1 MRKYLPYLF
10 LFFIFNVLILKA
22 QNLDYFA
29 GARSAGMAHSTVALS
44 DFWALYHNQG
54 AMAFAENIEIGTSL
68 ENKFG
73 VSDLNMG
80 HLGAIV
86 PTNNFGVIGI
96 SAAHLN
102 MQGYNESKLGLA
114 YARRLS
120 TKIGFGLKINY
131 HNYSVAEQ
139 GNFSNLTFETGIL
152 YKYSNK
158 LNFGFHVF
166 NPTQSRRVASVDDYY
181 PIVLRMGA
189 EYLLSKKLHVLF
201 EVQKDDML
209 PVQIKGGLEWMLG
222 EILYLRTGLA
232 NNPQWNTFGMGIQVK
247 DFRLD
252 LALGYVARLGAS
264 PQIGLQYA
272 L

>member
-1 MRKYLPYLF
+1 MRNFTPWIFSIF
-10 LFFIFNVLILKA
+10 LINSLIVKG

-54 AMAFAENIEIGTSL
+54 AMAFAEQIEVGTSL

-80 HLGAIV
+80 HLGVIV

-96 SAAHLN
+96 SSAYLN

-114 YARRLS
+114 YARKL
-120 TKIGFGLKINY
+120 TQKIGFGLKINFQ
-131 HNYSVAEQ
+131 NYSVVEQ

-152 YKYSNK
+152 YKYSDK
-158 LNFGFHVF
+158 LNFGFHLF
-166 NPTQSRRVASVDDYY
+166 NPSRSRRVAAVDDFY
-181 PIVLRMGA
+181 PVVLRIGA
-189 EYLLSKKLHVLF
+189 EYLLSKKLHLLF

-222 EILYLRTGLA
+222 EYLYLRTGVA
-232 NNPQWNTFGMGIQVK
+232 NNPQWNSFGLGFK
-247 DFRLD
+247 AKSFRFD

-264 PQIGLQYA
+264 PQVGLQYEF
-272 L
+272 